1 MGLQIASISKAKKM
15 IWFFLRSGYNVTV
28 LAYGQTGSGKTYT
41 MGTSRSTITPTS
53 DTQEGVIARAVDK
66 IFNKID
72 ALKVHYEFKVNQREV
87 QYLLFNVSK
96 TKLSSSAGLHF
107 HEPWF

>member
-1 MGLQIASISKAKKM
+1 MTAVLKV
-15 IWFFLRSGYNVTV
+15 FFSSPQKGYNVTV

-66 IFNKID
+66 IFAKID
-72 ALKVHYEFKVNQREV
+72 DLKVHYEFKVSRILRQDL
-87 QYLLFNVSK
+87 YS
-96 TKLSSSAGLHF
+96 F
-107 HEPWF
+107 HL